1 MAIDERSRKG
11 GEAHGVPSGTY
22 DGLSI
27 LTKMLTAFGGL
38 ASFLFF
44 KTNDGYRFRGIEQ
57 RRGIHG

>member
-44 KTNDGYRFRGIEQ
+44 KRNGGENADNRKSSR
-57 RRGIHG
+57 